1 MLKNILPRRKMM
13 SRRRVSLIGGV
24 LLLFIY
30 LFITTPEYDSVS
42 NISAGGHFET
52 QCSVRQ
58 NFGDL
63 TNSHYFVFIKTKY
76 GDDDILSNMFFYLG
90 LKYGKTFA
98 LNIERPMSWYGL
110 SRDQYDSSYLQ
121 YTNPPP
127 KILAQELDYSPLS
140 LDRLLGG
147 TYRVSP
153 KVVVGFLRD
162 PYDVFMS
169 CLLKITQNKRRQGK
183 DVSMMLDKNVR
194 DYLEANEDEG
204 HFKRGVTYVGPYTC
218 NNQLAHSLGLNNDL
232 YQGEFNHQTDP
243 DAAEKFAELLER
255 RITNFL
261 IYEKLTKS
269 MFMLTQDYCL
279 DPVQDF
285 LFLSRLPESFVGI
298 GLGSLTAKTK
308 ERLEHFLQFDYAIYN
323 RINRQFDKKFSDLVK
338 NPRFVDQFQMFR
350 DKQEMFN
357 KMCCR
362 STLSLN
368 SEDANR
374 RAYGLT
380 ESGSKNLRCSL
391 MNGGN
396 MLLTNMVYQVQEFN
410 LTESVSGLIE
420 RGAEFQDFLK
430 LVSSTLGEEEEGQG
444 DKGAV

>member
-1 MLKNILPRRKMM
+1 MV
-13 SRRRVSLIGGV
+13 SRRRMTVIGGV
-24 LLLFIY
+24 SFLFIY
-30 LFITTPEYDSVS
+30 LLITTPDNDTVS
-42 NISAGGHFET
+42 NLTVTAGAHFET

-90 LKYGKTFA
+90 FKYGKTFA
-98 LNIERPMSWYGL
+98 MNIESPMSWYGL
-110 SRDQYDSSYLQ
+110 SRDQYDSSYVQ
-121 YTNPPP
+121 YTNQPP
-127 KILAQELDYSPLS
+127 KILAQELDYSPLA

-147 TYRVSP
+147 TYQVSP

-169 CLLKITQNKRRQGK
+169 CLLKKTQTNRRRGK

-194 DYLEANEDEG
+194 DYLEANENEG
-204 HFKRGVTYVGPYTC
+204 HFKRGVMYVDSYSC
-218 NNQLAHSLGLNNDL
+218 NNQLSHSLGLNNDM
-232 YQGEFNHQTDP
+232 YQNDFNHHTDP
-243 DAAEKFAELLER
+243 DAAEKFADLVER
-255 RITNFL
+255 RVTNFL

-285 LFLSRLPESFVGI
+285 LYLSRLPESFVGI
-298 GLGSLTAKTK
+298 GLGTLTAETK
-308 ERLEHFLQFDYAIYN
+308 ERLEHYLQFDYAVYN
-323 RINRQFDKKFSDLVK
+323 RINQQFDKKFSKLVK
-338 NPRFVDQFQMFR
+338 NPTLLEEFQVFR

-380 ESGSKNLRCSL
+380 ESGNKNLRCSL

-396 MLLTNMVYQVQEFN
+396 MLLTNMVYQVQEYN
-410 LTESVSGLIE
+410 LTGTVSGLIE
-420 RGAEFQDFLK
+420 KGAEFQEFLQ
-430 LVSSTLGEEEEGQG
+430 LLSSTLEEGQ
-444 DKGAV
+444 DDSSL